1 MAYKVIMSPE
11 ASRAFRKLDNTIK
24 QRIAVLVDRIEAS
37 KNPRFSGKALKGN
50 DKEWRY
56 RVGDYRLICEIKD
69 MELIVWMVRI
79 GHRREVYR

>member
-1 MAYKVIMSPE
+1 MSPDAAKE
-11 ASRAFRKLDNTIK
+11 FRKLDKTIQK
-24 QRIAVLVDRIEAS
+24 RIAALVDKVEAS
-37 KNPRFSGKALKGN
+37 VNPRFSGKALKGN

-69 MELIVWMVRI
+69 WELIVWMVRI

>member
-1 MAYKVIMSPE
+1 MGYKVVMSPGAAKE
-11 ASRAFRKLDNTIK
+11 FRKLDKSIQ
-24 QRIAVLVDRIEAS
+24 QRVAVLVDKIEAS
-37 KNPRFSGKALKGN
+37 VNPRFSGKSLKGN

-69 MELIVWMVRI
+69 SEVIVWIVRI

>member
-1 MAYKVIMSPE
+1 MGYKVIMSPDAAKE
-11 ASRAFRKLDNTIK
+11 FRKLDKTIQK
-24 QRIAVLVDRIEAS
+24 RIAALVDRVEAS
-37 KNPRFSGKALKGN
+37 VNPRFSGKALKGN

-69 MELIVWMVRI
+69 WELIVWMVRI

>member
-1 MAYKVIMSPE
+1 MSPDAAKE
-11 ASRAFRKLDNTIK
+11 FRKLDKTIQK
-24 QRIAVLVDRIEAS
+24 RVAALVGRVETS
-37 KNPRFSGKALKGN
+37 VNPRFSGKALKGN

-69 MELIVWMVRI
+69 LELIVWMVRI

>member
-1 MAYKVIMSPE
+1 MGYKVIMSPDAAKE
-11 ASRAFRKLDNTIK
+11 FRKLDKTIQK
-24 QRIAVLVDRIEAS
+24 RVAALVDRVEAS
-37 KNPRFSGKALKGN
+37 VNPRFSGKALKGN

-69 MELIVWMVRI
+69 LELIVWMVRI

>member
-1 MAYKVIMSPE
+1 MGYKAIYSD
-11 ASRAFRKLDNTIK
+11 AARKSIERLDKPIQK
-24 QRIAVLVDRIEAS
+24 RILTFVDKIEAS
-37 KNPRFSGKALKGN
+37 DNPCFSGKALKGN

-69 MELIVWMVRI
+69 RELIVWIVRV